1 MPKPT
6 NIHPISSKVSAE
18 AGAELETTPKRSRRS
33 FTAAEKLRIL
43 AEADACTARG
53 ELEALLRR
61 EGIYSS
67 HLSNWRAQRQVRGTE
82 GLPGA
87 KPGRKPKLDAKDRRI
102 QELER
107 KTARLERE
115 LLILRI
121 SAIVISCL
129 GLGEPA
135 PCSVFLRRQRRTAT
149 SVARA
154 VRPSNCS
161 LRARCPN

>member
-1 MPKPT
+1 VPKPT
-6 NIHPISSKVSAE
+6 NVHPIASKASAE
-18 AGAELETTPKRSRRS
+18 AGAELETTPKRLRRS

-67 HLSNWRAQRQVRGTE
+67 HLSSWRAQRQARGAE
-82 GLPGA
+82 GLAGA

-107 KTARLERE
+107 RTARLERE
-115 LLILRI
+115 LLISQKLVELQKKAHEI
-121 SAIVISCL
+121 L
-129 GLGEPA
+129 GIALPTLPPDED
-135 PCSVFLRRQRRTAT
+135 T
-149 SVARA
+149 
-154 VRPSNCS
+154 
-161 LRARCPN
+161 